1 MSEKLPIPPLSNSA
15 LVRRMLALC
24 WQYRWG
30 CLGVLALQGS
40 LTLLTL
46 VGLALAGAGIDVI
59 CDAAGARQLTSGGWL
74 DRLDHWVG
82 TPLATVALVSA
93 ALLLV
98 AALRALCNYFY
109 TVALTELV
117 QGQIVVRL
125 RAEVYD
131 KLQRLSF
138 RFFDQHST
146 GSVINRVT
154 SDVQSVRLFVDG
166 VMIQLVV
173 VVVTVA
179 VYFAYML
186 SIHPGLTFA
195 CLATCPLLWLVS
207 TCFARWV
214 RPLYDRHR
222 EFVDRLVLTLT
233 ENTEG
238 VQVVKG
244 FAAEP
249 QQRDAFHHAS
259 LDVKNQQRRI
269 FWAVSLYTPL
279 MGMLTQ
285 INLVILL
292 GYGGY
297 LVATDRLALG
307 AGLIVFH
314 GLLNQFSTQITN
326 MANVANS
333 VQQSLAGARRVFE
346 ILDTPLDV
354 ASPAR
359 PRSLN
364 DARGELVF
372 ENVSFAYHPGR
383 PVLSGID
390 LVVAPGERLALVGA
404 TAAGKSTLLNL
415 IPRFYDPSHGRIL
428 LDGHDLREY
437 HLDELRRQVAVVF
450 QDSFLFSNSVAANIA
465 YGRPGAAP
473 HEVEQAAQIAAAHD
487 FIGQM
492 PQSYDTLLGER
503 GANLSGGQRQRLA
516 IARAILSDPAVL
528 LLDDPTASVDPHTEE
543 EILDALDRAT
553 AGRTTL
559 IVAHRLSTLRRAD
572 RIVCLDQGQIVSVGT
587 HEELLAHCAFYRQL
601 AVVQGLLPDPS
612 PVYAAEARAA

>member
-1 MSEKLPIPPLSNSA
+1 
-15 LVRRMLALC
+15 MLALC
-24 WQYRWG
+24 WQHRWG

-59 CDAAGARQLTSGGWL
+59 CHAAGTRQLSPGGWL
-74 DRLDHWVG
+74 DRLDHWAAS
-82 TPLATVALVSA
+82 PLATVTVVAGALI
-93 ALLLV
+93 LV
-98 AALRALCNYFY
+98 ALLRALCNYAY

-117 QGQIVVRL
+117 QRRIVVQL
-125 RAEVYD
+125 RAQVYD

-173 VVVTVA
+173 VLVTIA

-186 SIHPGLTFA
+186 SIHTGLTLA

-207 TCFARWV
+207 TGFARWV

-233 ENTEG
+233 ENVEG

-249 QQRDAFHHAS
+249 QQRNAFYRAS

-314 GLLNQFSTQITN
+314 GLLAQFSTQITN

-359 PRSLN
+359 PRPLA
-364 DARGELVF
+364 DARGTLVF
-372 ENVSFAYHPGR
+372 ENVSFAYQPGR
-383 PVLSGID
+383 PVVSNID
-390 LVVAPGERLALVGA
+390 LAIAPGERVALVGP
-404 TAAGKSTLLNL
+404 TGAGKSTLLNL
-415 IPRFYDPSHGRIL
+415 IPRFYDPVRGRIL

-450 QDSFLFSNSVAANIA
+450 QDSFLFSNSVAANIS
-465 YGRPGAAP
+465 YGRPGATSQ
-473 HEVEQAAQIAAAHD
+473 EIEQAAGIAAAHE

-492 PQSYDTLLGER
+492 PAAYDTLLGER
-503 GANLSGGQRQRLA
+503 GTNLSGGQRQRLA

-528 LLDDPTASVDPHTEE
+528 LLDDPTAAVDPRTEE

-572 RIVCLDQGQIVSVGT
+572 RIVCLDQGRIVSVGT
-587 HEELLAHCAFYRQL
+587 HEELLAHCDFYREL
-601 AVVQGLLPDPS
+601 AVVQGLLPAATS
-612 PVYAAEARAA
+612 PLAAEARAA